1 MTFFSAYKQILKKH
15 IDPLL
20 VVFRECV
27 LNLLNLM
34 ILRNGKVKDT
44 EFKSF

>member
-20 VVFRECV
+20 VVFRES
-27 LNLLNLM
+27 NEKY
-34 ILRNGKVKDT
+34 I
-44 EFKSF
+44 F